1 MASQAQRTTRGPGRT
16 TRSRS
21 AVAPGRTRASRS
33 NPKSGPTTGPSA
45 SPIPATR
52 AVYRLLVTQGMN
64 SSEATSLT
72 ALVCGLPSTDLRW
85 SLEQLNHLLFL
96 RRMRE
101 TGRF

>member
-1 MASQAQRTTRGPGRT
+1 MASQAPVATGRRRSTRR
-16 TRSRS
+16 
-21 AVAPGRTRASRS
+21 
-33 NPKSGPTTGPSA
+33 PS
-45 SPIPATR
+45 PATPVP
-52 AVYRLLVTQGMN
+52 ATGTVYRLLVTQGMTT
-64 SSEATSLT
+64 SEATSLT